1 MIRDL
6 FQIQNYKL
14 FLFNMTLLGMAVS
27 LTAPFLVIFM
37 TETHGMHTS
46 TYGIFM
52 ALVAVGSFFMN
63 TVIGRKSDALTFDRK
78 YLIIGALV
86 MMVVAFSSFLLIG
99 NLWLL
104 APAYILFASLGAPAM
119 PQLYASARESIN
131 AYRSSIA
138 MMANTVLRSMFSF
151 GFLFGPLVGSVL
163 LGIYGFRGLFTGTV
177 IMFIVV
183 LGLSFLIRPAAKKEV
198 PERSIDIM
206 NYEEPKAPN
215 LMRNMM
221 LLIPFAAFI
230 MLHVGQW
237 MYLLNMPLYVTNYLG
252 EPESAVGI
260 LASLCAGLEVPFM
273 IGIGYIA
280 GRVSSKTLLI
290 IAGFLG
296 SMYFLS
302 IGVFNDFTAM
312 VIGQVP
318 LALFLAVL
326 LGLGISYF
334 QDLLP
339 QFPGYASTLFANAMI
354 IGQLLGNL
362 LGGVASDIVG
372 LENSFFISGGFLFA
386 AFLLF
391 FFTKSEIKKGEV

>member
-37 TETHGMHTS
+37 TETHGMPAS
-46 TYGIFM
+46 TYGVFM

-78 YLIIGALV
+78 YLIIAALI
-86 MMVVAFSSFLLIG
+86 MMIIAFSSFLIIG
-99 NLWLL
+99 NVWML

-138 MMANTVLRSMFSF
+138 VMANTVLRSMFSF
-151 GFLFGPLVGSVL
+151 GFLFGPLIGSVL

-177 IMFIVV
+177 IVFTVV
-183 LGLSFLIRPAAKKEV
+183 LALSFLIRPAAKKKV
-198 PERSIDIM
+198 PETDFEIK

-215 LMRNMM
+215 LMKNMT
-221 LLIPFAAFI
+221 LLLPFVAFT

-260 LASLCAGLEVPFM
+260 LASLCAGLEVPLM
-273 IGIGYIA
+273 ITIGYIA
-280 GRVSSKTLLI
+280 GRISSKSLLI
-290 IAGFLG
+290 VAGFLG

-302 IGVFNDFTAM
+302 IGIFNDFTAM
-312 VIGQVP
+312 VIGQLP

-354 IGQLLGNL
+354 VGQLLGNL
-362 LGGVASDIVG
+362 LGGLVG
-372 LENSFFISGGFLFA
+372 DFVGVENSFFISGAFLFV
-386 AFLLF
+386 AFILF
-391 FFTKSEIKKGEV
+391 FFTKSEFEKGVV